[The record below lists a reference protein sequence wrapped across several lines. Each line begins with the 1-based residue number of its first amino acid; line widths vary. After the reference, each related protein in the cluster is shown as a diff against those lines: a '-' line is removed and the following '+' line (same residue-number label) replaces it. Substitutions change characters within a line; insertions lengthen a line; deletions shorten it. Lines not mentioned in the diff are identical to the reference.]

1 MDPRFELNDSLDVK
15 VFQHKGRGAVIID
28 DFYKNPD
35 EVRKLA
41 LTEPIS
47 DDEKLVSGFPG
58 WRVFKKFE
66 FLDTRIYDLFLDL
79 CFDNDIWNAK
89 SLGDVAGFDIN
100 WEKAGFMVNILN
112 DSSLMKDPLAIVP
125 HQDAYTGVKEPG
137 LPNFQFGANIYLNTP
152 EECAGG
158 TAWYSFDGEMS
169 IPKREISG
177 IPVPPN
183 ADKLS
188 NREIFNHVKKHTL
201 GPRWKLEHEFEMVY
215 NRMVMYEAEVL
226 HGQSVD
232 LGMFT
237 DYNRMNQ
244 VLFM

>member
-1 MDPRFELNDSLDVK
+1 MFELNDSLDVK
-15 VFQHKGRGAVIID
+15 VFQHKGRSAVIID

-35 EVRKLA
+35 EIRKLA
-41 LTEPIS
+41 LSEPIS
-47 DDEKLVSGFPG
+47 DDEHLVSGFPG

-66 FLDTRIYDLFLDL
+66 FLDTPLYDFFLDL
-79 CFDNDIWNAK
+79 ATDNDIWNK
-89 SLGDVAGFDIN
+89 KHIVDIITFDQAWN
-100 WEKAGFMVNILN
+100 NAGFMVNILN
-112 DSSLMKDPLAIVP
+112 DSSLIRDPLAIVP
-125 HQDAYTGVKEPG
+125 HQDRYTGVEEPG
-137 LPNFQFGANIYLNTP
+137 LPNFQFGVNIYLNTAD
-152 EECAGG
+152 ECAGG
-158 TAWYSFDGEMS
+158 TGWYSFDGEMS

-188 NREIFNHVKKHTL
+188 NAEIFNHVKKYTH

>member
-1 MDPRFELNDSLDVK
+1 MFNLNPSMDIKTFK
-15 VFQHKGRGAVIID
+15 HKGRGAVIID
-28 DFYKNPD
+28 DFYTNPD
-35 EVRKLA
+35 EIRKFAKSQPLQG
-41 LTEPIS
+41 
-47 DDEKLVSGFPG
+47 DESLCSGFPG
-58 WRVFKKFE
+58 SRVFKKDE
-66 FLDTRIYDLFLDL
+66 RVKYFLYDLFYNLAL
-79 CFDNDIWNAK
+79 DNDIW
-89 SLGDVAGFDIN
+89 DRQHCIDIN
-100 WEKAGFMVNILN
+100 HFNRSWDSVGFMVNVLN
-112 DSSLMKDPLAIVP
+112 DKSLIKDPLGIVP
-125 HQDAYTGVKEPG
+125 HQDAYTGVREPG

-152 EECAGG
+152 NECAGG

-215 NRMVMYEAEVL
+215 NRMVLYQAEVL